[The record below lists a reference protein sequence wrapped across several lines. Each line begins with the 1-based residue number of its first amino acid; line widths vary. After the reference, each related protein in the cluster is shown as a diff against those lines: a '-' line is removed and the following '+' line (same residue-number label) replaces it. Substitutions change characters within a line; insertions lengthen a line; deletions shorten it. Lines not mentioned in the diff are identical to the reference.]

1 MALKFYKLCSDLK
14 SIHFL
19 RMDGSESFMDLDYLE
34 LVHPNFCFIS
44 EFEMQRGLVK
54 VWFLGAFTADA
65 LKNPK
70 QRDDHA
76 IWVNPN
82 FLTEFDL

>member
-1 MALKFYKLCSDLK
+1 MALGFYKLCSSLK
-14 SIHFL
+14 NVHFL
-19 RMDGSESFMDLDYLE
+19 KADGSESSLDLDYLE
-34 LVHPNFCFIS
+34 SWHPNCCFIS

-54 VWFLGAFTADA
+54 VWFCSAFTVDA

-70 QRDDHA
+70 QRDEYA